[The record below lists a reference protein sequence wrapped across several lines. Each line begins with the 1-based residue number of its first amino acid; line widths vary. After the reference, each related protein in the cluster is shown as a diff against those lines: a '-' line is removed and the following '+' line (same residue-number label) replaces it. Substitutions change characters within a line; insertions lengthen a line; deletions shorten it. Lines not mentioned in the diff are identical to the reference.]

1 MDLKTSLKTS
11 QKIKKVKKRE
21 ITINQFDFIWNKK
34 ILGNLETRDQFTFQ
48 EMNVLLNAYE
58 YWRYENINK

>member
-1 MDLKTSLKTS
+1 MKT
-11 QKIKKVKKRE
+11 KKAKKRD
-21 ITINQFDFIWNKK
+21 ITANQFDFIWNKK
-34 ILGNLETRDQFTFQ
+34 ILDNLETKDQFTFQ